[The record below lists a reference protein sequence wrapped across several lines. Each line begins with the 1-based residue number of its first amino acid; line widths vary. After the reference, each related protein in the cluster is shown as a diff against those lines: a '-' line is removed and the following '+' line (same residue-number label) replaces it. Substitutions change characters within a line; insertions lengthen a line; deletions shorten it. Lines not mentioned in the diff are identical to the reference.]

1 MKTFLDLCHRYGIS
15 KSTFSEWIHKNRK
28 KIDPKGTLIQKSG
41 RTLLFTEAAID
52 KIDQMRGYDTE
63 ISLFSEIARDEEMES
78 LKNEI
83 NNLKTQML
91 VLQERTI
98 KAQEQALAATVAL
111 NAATVAQIESAA
123 EKARHEAENHIL
135 KEEIERLRRESAE
148 RDQPPMTDSEPESN
162 AVGKWRRWRNRHLKW

>member
-1 MKTFLDLCHRYGIS
+1 MKTFQELCQRYRME
-15 KSTFSEWIHKNRK
+15 KSAFSMWLRRK
-28 KIDPKGTLIQKSG
+28 EKIIDPKGELIQKSG

-63 ISLFSEIARDEEMES
+63 ISLFSEIARDEEVES

-83 NNLKTQML
+83 NTLKTQML

-98 KAQEQALAATVAL
+98 KAQEQALAATAAL
-111 NAATVAQIESAA
+111 NAATAAQIESAA

-135 KEEIERLRRESAE
+135 KEEIERLRRESMN
-148 RDQPPMTDSEPESN
+148 RDQPLMTDSEPESN
-162 AVGKWRRWRNRHLKW
+162 AAGKWRRWRNRHLKW

>member
-52 KIDQMRGYDTE
+52 KIDRLRGYDTE
-63 ISLFSEIARDEEMES
+63 ISLFSEVQRDEEVES

-98 KAQEQALAATVAL
+98 KAQEQSLAATAAL
-111 NAATVAQIESAA
+111 NAATAAQIESAA
-123 EKARHEAENHIL
+123 EKARREAEDRAL
-135 KEEIERLRRESAE
+135 KEEIERLRRESAACH
-148 RDQPPMTDSEPESN
+148 QPLMTDSEPELN
-162 AVGKWRRWRNRHLKW
+162 ADGKWRKWRNRHLRW